1 MLRPRSPHPVTTAVA
16 LVIALLAGLALLGAR
31 AEAAEARRTPS
42 TLIDGAQPWYSTEGH
57 RWERSEVLVYS
68 NWEGGTCVIDGN
80 DMSSGAPAIPTEVLD
95 ATLQASL
102 AEINGHLRGGLRL
115 RYAGTATRALLCS
128 TNEALP
134 IVVGFATAPST
145 GTTLLAGS
153 RPPGV
158 AIGTLSVARV
168 LIRPTG
174 WIQICPDEPRYR
186 ELRHVVTHELL
197 HAIGVG
203 HTDVPSALMR
213 PTFSSCDTPHTMQP
227 DDVAAVNALYPPVL
241 PATPAATATPTASAT
256 ATPTPT
262 ATPLPAAPPGTFS
275 GPVRFSSSGQAL
287 AVFSG
292 GSTGQLETAARA
304 EAAGGAWVQDAI
316 GRFRLLVVDG
326 PPFLRQE
333 FAGAFPAGLWS
344 NVAVTLVR

>member
-1 MLRPRSPHPVTTAVA
+1 MSHPTPLRSLAVA
-16 LVIALLAGLALLGAR
+16 CGFALAIAAFAGIALLGTQ
-31 AEAAEARRTPS
+31 AEAAETPAAAG
-42 TLIDGAQPWYSTEGH
+42 TIMTPLQPWYSTEGL
-57 RWERSEVLVYS
+57 RWTRREVLVYS
-68 NWEGGTCVIDGN
+68 NWEGGACVIDGT
-80 DMSSGAPAIPTEVLD
+80 DMSSGAPAIPTDVLD
-95 ATLQASL
+95 ATLQTSL
-102 AEINGHLRGGLRL
+102 AEINTHLRGGLVL
-115 RYAGTATRALLCS
+115 RYAGTATRDLLCS

-158 AIGTLSVARV
+158 SMGTLWVARV

-174 WIQICPDEPRYR
+174 WIQTCPDEPRYR
-186 ELRHVVTHELL
+186 DLRHVVTHELL

-203 HTDVPSALMR
+203 HTNVPDALMR

-227 DDVAAVNALYPPVL
+227 DDVAAVNALYAPVL
-241 PATPAATATPTASAT
+241 PVTPAATATP
-256 ATPTPT
+256 
-262 ATPLPAAPPGTFS
+262 APGISTGTFA
-275 GPVRFSSSGQAL
+275 GPVRFSASGQAL
-287 AVFSG
+287 AVFTG
-292 GSTGQLETAARA
+292 GSTTQLETAARA
-304 EAAGGAWVQDAI
+304 EDASGAWVQDAL

-333 FAGAFPAGLWS
+333 FSAAFPAGLWS